1 MRNWNED
8 DIGCVIYV
16 LVAVIIIAI
25 SVGIA
30 YWIAVSDMPEWLKFW
45 LLK

>member
-1 MRNWNED
+1 MRNWSED

-16 LVAVIIIAI
+16 LVAVISIAI